1 VTDSKGLTV
10 EVEAPTLMLRAT
22 GIHKRYDAVVALQG
36 AEIELRE
43 GEVMGLVGDN
53 GAGKSTLI
61 KTIAGSVI
69 PDSGEIL
76 LQARKVTFRK
86 PADALAAGIETVYQD
101 LSLVDPI
108 SAVGNIFLGREI
120 LRGGAM
126 GRWMQLLDSKEMRRQ
141 ARDVLNE
148 LGARV
153 PSINLPVK
161 DLSGGQRQALAISR
175 ALLFGKQIVILD
187 EPTAALGVRESEHV
201 LDMIRQLK
209 KGGSSVIVISHN
221 VEQLMRFADR
231 VTVLRLGRTVGVR
244 TIAETSPAEVVA
256 LITGAVGPSAAYTS
270 EDPMTA

>member
-1 VTDSKGLTV
+1 MESNGLTV
-10 EVEAPTLMLRAT
+10 AAEAPAVMLRAN

-36 AEIELRE
+36 AEIELRQ

-61 KTIAGSVI
+61 KAIAGSLV

-76 LQARKVTFRK
+76 LQGHKVTFRR

-101 LSLVDPI
+101 LSLVDPV

-120 LRGGAM
+120 LRSGAIS
-126 GRWMQLLDSKEMRRQ
+126 RWMQLLDSKEMRRQ

-148 LGARV
+148 LGARL

-175 ALLFGKQIVILD
+175 ALLFGKRIVILD

-201 LDMIRQLK
+201 LDMIQQLK
-209 KGGSSVIVISHN
+209 NGGSSVIVISHN

-231 VTVLRLGRTVGVR
+231 VTVLRLGCTVGVR
-244 TIAETSPAEVVA
+244 TIAETTPAEVVA
-256 LITGAVGPSAAYTS
+256 LITGAVGRSSPSPAS

>member
-1 VTDSKGLTV
+1 VTASR
-10 EVEAPTLMLRAT
+10 EVTLEAEAPILMLKAT
-22 GIHKRYDAVVALQG
+22 GIDKRYDAVVALKG

-61 KTIAGSVI
+61 KTIAGSVV

-76 LQARKVTFRK
+76 LQGDKVTFRR

-126 GRWMQLLDSKEMRRQ
+126 GRWMQLLDSKEMGRQ

-148 LGARV
+148 LGARL

-175 ALLFGKQIVILD
+175 ALLFGKRIVILD

-231 VTVLRLGRTVGVR
+231 VTVLRLGSTVGVR
-244 TIAETSPAEVVA
+244 TIAETTPADVVA
-256 LITGAVGPSAAYTS
+256 LITGALDPSAPSPTHRRI
-270 EDPMTA
+270 

>member
-256 LITGAVGPSAAYTS
+256 LITGAVGPPAAYTS

>member
-1 VTDSKGLTV
+1 MDSKGLTV
-10 EVEAPTLMLRAT
+10 AAEAPAVMLRAN

-36 AEIELRE
+36 AEIELRQ

-61 KTIAGSVI
+61 KAIAGSLV

-76 LQARKVTFRK
+76 LQGHKVTFRR

-101 LSLVDPI
+101 LSLVDPV

-120 LRGGAM
+120 LRSGAIS
-126 GRWMQLLDSKEMRRQ
+126 RWMQLLDSKEMGRQ

-148 LGARV
+148 LGARL

-175 ALLFGKQIVILD
+175 ALLFGKRIVILD

-231 VTVLRLGRTVGVR
+231 VTVLRLGSTVGVR
-244 TIAETSPAEVVA
+244 TIAETTPAEVVA
-256 LITGAVGPSAAYTS
+256 LITGAVGRSSPSPAS
-270 EDPMTA
+270 EGPMTA